1 MSPDLLPLRF
11 RRRVRFVGDD
21 GCWAWTG
28 PTDRGGYGM
37 TTLGKQKVMAH
48 RVVYELLVGPIP
60 EGLHLDHLCRRR
72 ECLNPAHLEPVTQ
85 AENNRRAGAAKT
97 HCIHGH
103 EYTPEN
109 TYRRPRGVRE
119 CRACRA
125 ERTLRVL
132 AARRAAA

>member
-11 RRRVRFVGDD
+11 RRRVRLIGD

-37 TTLGKQKVMAH
+37 TTLNMRKKMVH
-48 RVVYELLVGPIP
+48 RAVYELLVGPIP

-72 ECLNPAHLEPVTQ
+72 ECLNPSHLEPVTQ

-125 ERTLRVL
+125 ERTYRIYL
-132 AARRAAA
+132 ARRAAA